1 MTFKIN
7 IFHEQDLDS
16 ELNLRFVRIYYYATT
31 FDRITKDRAAK
42 FVDKLSAIG
51 CTMGSSLASPS
62 LVELR
67 LSILESRS
75 SSKYSRKTLTTTKKN
90 NRKRTVEEPC
100 FKLKLKPF
108 SQLVFFCSDRSPRRQ
123 DLGCL
128 FVRPC
133 YWRF

>member
-51 CTMGSSLASPS
+51 GTMGSSLASPS

-75 SSKYSRKTLTTTKKN
+75 SSKYSRKTLTTTKKTIE
-90 NRKRTVEEPC
+90 KEL
-100 FKLKLKPF
+100 LKNHALN
-108 SQLVFFCSDRSPRRQ
+108 
-123 DLGCL
+123 
-128 FVRPC
+128 
-133 YWRF
+133 